1 MNILI
6 SFDEDYPVFGIEKV
20 NGPLPKCF
28 EIPDELVERYG
39 KAKAEW
45 DAVQAILR
53 DLSGWDNRR
62 R

>member
-1 MNILI
+1 MNITI
-6 SFDEDYPVFGIEKV
+6 EYDEDYPVFRIYKA
-20 NGPLPKCF
+20 NGPTKFF
-28 EIPDELVERYG
+28 EVPDELVERYG